1 MIEQEVCRWGKS
13 RNTFMAE
20 LCQSKTFCW
29 RVIAQWKSYDT
40 RKMLLPVSHQ
50 PLHGVYL
57 RSELWDI
64 LGGKYPQATE
74 FTVPWWIKLG
84 YRFRFRMFSSEE
96 WKEARAFKKQT
107 KNKHLEGKAT
117 PANGSKGRF
126 RAVRVILIRTVRK
139 EQRRT
144 SNMNFQKSGRSTRI
158 PESFFQ
164 SRASLTPGS
173 KK

>member
-1 MIEQEVCRWGKS
+1 
-13 RNTFMAE
+13 
-20 LCQSKTFCW
+20 
-29 RVIAQWKSYDT
+29 
-40 RKMLLPVSHQ
+40 
-50 PLHGVYL
+50 
-57 RSELWDI
+57 
-64 LGGKYPQATE
+64 
-74 FTVPWWIKLG
+74 
-84 YRFRFRMFSSEE
+84 MFSSEE

-158 PESFFQ
+158 PESF
-164 SRASLTPGS
+164 S
-173 KK
+173 KVGQV